1 MTDVE
6 TLTFDGID
14 NGQAFGDED
23 DHIVRED
30 VNPLQQVFNA
40 CDHNGDGYVKIAD
53 LVALAQKYAQ
63 QSGNGEVSPATF
75 FDGFTYFFYRFY
87 CFE

>member
-14 NGQAFGDED
+14 NDQAFGDED

-53 LVALAQKYAQ
+53 LVALAQKFAQ

-75 FDGFTYFFYRFY
+75 FDSFTYFFYRFY